1 MTDENAPTEEHHEE
15 TKPSRASR
23 IRNRLSGIG
32 AGAVIA
38 LLVGLLVGGAGGFA
52 VGALTT
58 GHGPGDRGEMHGR
71 PFGDEGIDGDGDD
84 RGFAP
89 PPGGLPGQT
98 PPSTAPDESGDLN
111 G

>member
-1 MTDENAPTEEHHEE
+1 MTDENAPTEEQHEQQE
-15 TKPSRASR
+15 QKKQRFA
-23 IRNRLSGIG
+23 RLRSIG

-38 LLVGLLVGGAGGFA
+38 LLVGLLAGGAGGFA

-58 GHGPGDRGEMHGR
+58 GGHGPGEHGGVHGR
-71 PFGDEGIDGDGDD
+71 PFDDDGE

-89 PPGGLPGQT
+89 PPGGVPGQT
-98 PPSTAPDESGDLN
+98 PPSTAPDESSSDLN